1 MLITSGLSLLKRRSC
16 WKTLK
21 LFVSSSVK
29 ERVVF
34 SGIQPTGTPHIGNY
48 LGAIKEWVK
57 LQDQPGKL
65 YYCIVDLHSITIPL
79 EKEQL
84 HEGIL
89 NMTACLLACGID
101 PNRSVLYQQSDIA
114 EHTQLHWVLG
124 TMMSVNRLKHLPH
137 WTDKSQQF
145 GAYVGLYTYPLLQS
159 ADILLHKATE
169 VPVGEDQL
177 IHLQV
182 TNDLVADFN
191 RVYGDTFEPVN
202 MVTEAT
208 FAKISSLRNPL
219 KKMSKSDRSVLG
231 RVELTDTDDDIWIKI
246 RKAVTDSTSTVTYD
260 PENRPGVS
268 NLIQIHS
275 GFTGMKPYEICE
287 MAKELNTG
295 QYKMAVA
302 ESVIDALRPIREK
315 YEDLLNNKDYLY
327 EVLKKGKRQAQETAT
342 ETWDEVRV
350 KVGFKT

>member
-1 MLITSGLSLLKRRSC
+1 M
-16 WKTLK
+16 K
-21 LFVSSSVK
+21 LFSSSSSGK
-29 ERVVF
+29 ERVIF

-57 LQDQPGKL
+57 LQHQPGKL

-79 EKEQL
+79 DKEQL

-101 PNRSVLYQQSDIA
+101 PDRSILYQQSDIA
-114 EHTQLHWVLG
+114 EHSQLNWVLG
-124 TMMSVNRLKHLPH
+124 TMMSVNRLKHLPQ
-137 WTDKSQQF
+137 WSEKSQQF
-145 GAYVGLYTYPLLQS
+145 GSYIGLFTYPILQS
-159 ADILLHKATE
+159 ADIMLHKATN

-177 IHLQV
+177 IHLQI

-191 RVYGDTFEPVN
+191 RIYGATFDPVD

-208 FAKISSLRNPL
+208 YAKISSLRNPT
-219 KKMSKSDRSVLG
+219 KKMGKSDRSVLS
-231 RVELTDTDDDIWIKI
+231 RVELTDSDDDIWLKI
-246 RKAVTDSTSTVTYD
+246 RKAVTDSTSAVTYD

-275 GFTGMKPYEICE
+275 GFSGMTPDEICE
-287 MAKELNTG
+287 VAKDLNTG

-302 ESVIDALRPIREK
+302 ESVIDGVRPIREK
-315 YEDLLNNKDYLY
+315 HADLLNNKDYLY
-327 EVLKKGKRQAQETAT
+327 QVLRKGKEQAQETAT
-342 ETWDEVRV
+342 KTWDEVRV